1 MYIYNQKYVQSKRQW
16 AEILWRLGR
25 YIRLCAALFSRP
37 SNDAKRLSVLVFV
50 SQTLLRPLLFL
61 RTETLAVAYISVLI
75 P

>member
-1 MYIYNQKYVQSKRQW
+1 MYNRKGNGQRFSGGL
-16 AEILWRLGR
+16 EGTLGSV
-25 YIRLCAALFSRP
+25 RLCFLAHQMM
-37 SNDAKRLSVLVFV
+37 AKRLSVLVFV